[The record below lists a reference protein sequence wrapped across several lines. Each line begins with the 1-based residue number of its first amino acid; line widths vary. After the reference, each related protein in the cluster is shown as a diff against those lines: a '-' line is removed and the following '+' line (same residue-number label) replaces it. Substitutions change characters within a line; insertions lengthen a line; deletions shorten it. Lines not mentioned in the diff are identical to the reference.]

1 MLLVPRWF
9 ARNLDE
15 KKSSTVWH
23 TKDSLE
29 EVLLSLGLSV
39 GFKNLGA
46 SETLGDW
53 YQERRA
59 ADGR

>member
-1 MLLVPRWF
+1 MK
-9 ARNLDE
+9 